1 MEDLAAGQRALKEMR
16 NMVQKQVKQKVAA
29 EEITASEA
37 KSRNKKIK
45 TMHTGL
51 YNALND
57 ENHVGHNA
65 VKAMLSNR
73 NAGTQT
79 AEDAADDMVATFN
92 MPSIRV
98 DEDEMDAEDI
108 LTQP

>member
-1 MEDLAAGQRALKEMR
+1 MSGRGEASGEQQHDQQGRQEGGPHER
-16 NMVQKQVKQKVAA
+16 QDA
-29 EEITASEA
+29 EQAPRHPLE
-37 KSRNKKIK
+37 